1 MNLDPH
7 SQVLIQMQQ
16 SADGRWNVNEVGYDQ
31 PLGSFEDIEQC
42 VDYASTVAK
51 EKNGI
56 IIQSLN

>member
-1 MNLDPH
+1 
-7 SQVLIQMQQ
+7 MQQ